1 MAGFGG
7 LDRVH
12 REGADRVG
20 HAGMWGI
27 LGHGRRIRGATLRI
41 GDSGGR
47 RGV

>member
-7 LDRVH
+7 FDGVH

-20 HAGMWGI
+20 HTGVGDS
-27 LGHGRRIRGATLRI
+27 RRIRGATLRI